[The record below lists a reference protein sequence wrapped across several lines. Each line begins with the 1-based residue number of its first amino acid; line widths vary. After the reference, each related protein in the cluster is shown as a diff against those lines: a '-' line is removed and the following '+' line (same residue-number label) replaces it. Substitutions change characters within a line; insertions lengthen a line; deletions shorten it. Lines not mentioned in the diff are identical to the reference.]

1 MAIPGRII
9 VSFRTLLI
17 LAFLIFTYLMV
28 SKPSGNLHG
37 LINDKLAHGLGF
49 FILALVFEGAF
60 PKVSWL
66 WKGFILIGYGLGIEI
81 VQLYLSYR
89 HFSWFDWLAD
99 IVGVLLF
106 IPLVKP
112 MHIVLR
118 RIGSL
123 SEP

>member
-89 HFSWFDWLAD
+89 HFSW
-99 IVGVLLF
+99 
-106 IPLVKP
+106 
-112 MHIVLR
+112 
-118 RIGSL
+118 
-123 SEP
+123 

>member
-1 MAIPGRII
+1 
-9 VSFRTLLI
+9 
-17 LAFLIFTYLMV
+17 MV